1 MRGFSSIGAGR
12 SRITALTVQ
21 SSAREGKGFRLKKC
35 IYTGVTYNFTMA
47 EKVRSRLREL
57 ESEFASL
64 FKSLNEELKR
74 VEADVERGRVD
85 AVEALRG
92 LREHLRG
99 LRSKLIDA
107 RIELR
112 SMLREARLSLRPD
125 EWEELSEEVD
135 EFFERWRDALEDLL
149 DDMRDLAR
157 RAERVRRRVVVF
169 TDIGKVIEESLEQTA
184 KGLEAALAKLK
195 EALEKG
201 LEGPSYAVSV
211 RLPQRDLEIVD
222 ALVEAGIFKSR
233 SEAIAFFA
241 HKGIEGSRHLF
252 NEALAKLE
260 ELKALREKLREEL
273 KRAFG
278 EGQQASS

>member
-1 MRGFSSIGAGR
+1 
-12 SRITALTVQ
+12 
-21 SSAREGKGFRLKKC
+21 
-35 IYTGVTYNFTMA
+35 MA

-99 LRSKLIDA
+99 LRSKLIDS

-241 HKGIEGSRHLF
+241 HKGIESSRHLF